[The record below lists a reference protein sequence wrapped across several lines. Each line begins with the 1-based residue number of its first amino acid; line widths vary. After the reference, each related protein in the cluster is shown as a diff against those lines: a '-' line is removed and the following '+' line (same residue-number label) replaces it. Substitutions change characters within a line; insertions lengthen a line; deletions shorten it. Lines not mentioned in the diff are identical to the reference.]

1 MRTFQTSAALTLILT
16 GLLGGCSPETD
27 QQAARQ
33 QPQAA
38 ATQLLIRAP
47 ELAERLD
54 DPAVTVLHVGGS
66 ERDFREMHIPG
77 ARHLPMPAIVQEID
91 GMLNELPPIE
101 SLDSVFEALGIGD
114 EGVIIVYGD
123 PLPAARAFFTL
134 DFLGHGDRVALL
146 EGGIHAWQD
155 AGLPLSNEPAD
166 YAAAAFTPRPQPHI
180 PVDKAWIQEHL
191 DAEDVV
197 LVDARPLDQFTGEV
211 PGTDIPRGGHIPGAV
226 SLYWELMLTPDEPW
240 AVLETDTLRALFTEA
255 GISPSDTVV
264 TYCRTGMQASFSYF
278 IARLL
283 GHEARMYDPSFAE
296 WSNDP
301 DLPVTRGE

>member
-16 GLLGGCSPETD
+16 ALLGGCSPEPD
-27 QQAARQ
+27 QPATRE

-38 ATQLLIRAP
+38 ASQMLIRPP

-54 DPAVTVLHVGGS
+54 DSAVTVLHVGGS
-66 ERDFREMHIPG
+66 ESDFRQMHIPG
-77 ARHLPMPAIVQEID
+77 ARHLPMPAIVQEMD

-101 SLDSVFEALGIGD
+101 SLDSVFEALGVGD
-114 EGVIIVYGD
+114 EGLIIVYGD

-146 EGGIHAWQD
+146 EGGIRAWQD
-155 AGLPLSNEPAD
+155 AGLPLSDEPVD
-166 YAAAAFTPRPQPHI
+166 YDAAAFTPRPQPHI
-180 PVDKAWIQEHL
+180 SVDKAWVQEHL
-191 DAEDVV
+191 DAPDVV
-197 LVDARPLDQFTGEV
+197 LIDARPLDQFTGEV

-226 SLYWELMLTPDEPW
+226 SLYWELMLTSDEPW
-240 AVLETDTLRALFTEA
+240 EVLEADTLRTLFSEA

-301 DLPVTRGE
+301 ALPVTPGE

>member
-16 GLLGGCSPETD
+16 ALLGGCSPDTNQPAIGE
-27 QQAARQ
+27 

-38 ATQLLIRAP
+38 ASQMLIRPP

-54 DPAVTVLHVGGS
+54 DSAVTVLHVGGS
-66 ERDFREMHIPG
+66 ESDFRQMHIPG
-77 ARHLPMPAIVQEID
+77 ARHLPMPAIVQEMD

-101 SLDSVFEALGIGD
+101 SLDSVFEALGVGD
-114 EGVIIVYGD
+114 EGLIIVYGD

-146 EGGIHAWQD
+146 EGGIRAWQD
-155 AGLPLSNEPAD
+155 AGLPLSDEPAD
-166 YAAAAFTPRPQPHI
+166 YDAAAFTPRPQPHI
-180 PVDKAWIQEHL
+180 SVDKAWVQEHL
-191 DAEDVV
+191 DAPDVV
-197 LVDARPLDQFTGEV
+197 LIDARPLDQFTGEV

-226 SLYWELMLTPDEPW
+226 SLYWELMLTSDEPW
-240 AVLETDTLRALFTEA
+240 EVLEADTLRTLFSEA

-301 DLPVTRGE
+301 ALPVTRGE